1 MLGVDMAEIKEIR
14 QIGKYTYVVELDQEI
29 WDSFAKV
36 ETNYYKVLAKDALE
50 AYINAMK
57 RMDYDLQRTG

>member
-1 MLGVDMAEIKEIR
+1 MVEIKEIR

-36 ETNYYKVLAKDALE
+36 EIAYYKMIAKDALE
-50 AYINAMK
+50 AYINAKK
-57 RMDYDLQRTG
+57 RINHDLQTAR